1 MPTSLKRAAAQSA
14 RRRPHGVD
22 LLPQKVTEPRS
33 TSPVTVVTTPGNRV
47 SARYRRLGRLM
58 LVTDAGCLLL
68 AMPLAYLGRFGTR
81 VDGREAVAAMF
92 LGAIW
97 LLIVF
102 KGMHLNEIEHLWPA
116 EEFRR
121 LVMGAGMSVALLALM
136 AYWAQTRFSR
146 LWLGMT
152 WVIATILILVTRKLW
167 HRLLGRMRNDGRLAY
182 RTLVVS
188 GNGDGVKL
196 AEMISSP
203 GLGFS
208 PVGIY
213 DPEGSLSRIPHEPGP
228 ADGRRASLFEAID
241 QLGVE
246 CLFVS
251 SASVSNHE
259 LARLMRAARMRG
271 LEVRLS
277 ANLPDILASRLMIRP
292 LGNFL
297 AVSVKGVRLTT
308 TQRRLRRLFDL
319 VVATAAIVFLMPV
332 WLVIAM
338 AVKTTSRGPILY
350 QQTRVGRGGE
360 HFKMIK
366 FRTMVKGADRM
377 TDALIDLNHANGP
390 LFKIP
395 DDPRITRVGKVLRKY
410 SLDEIPQLLNV
421 LSGDMSLVGPR
432 PPLPE
437 EVSTYE
443 DWHHERLTV
452 TPGMT
457 GLWQVSGRSD
467 LPFEEYVRLD
477 LFYIENWS
485 VSYDLFILA
494 KTIPAIVLGK
504 GSY

>member
-1 MPTSLKRAAAQSA
+1 
-14 RRRPHGVD
+14 VD
-22 LLPQKVTEPRS
+22 LLPRKDAEPQP
-33 TSPVTVVTTPGNRV
+33 TSPVTVLLTTPRNRV

-58 LVTDAGCLLL
+58 FTTDAGCLLL
-68 AMPLAYLGRFGTR
+68 AMLLTYLGRFGTN
-81 VDGREAVAAMF
+81 VDAREAVVTLIFGAAS
-92 LGAIW
+92 
-97 LLIVF
+97 LLTVF
-102 KGMHLNEIEHLWPA
+102 KCLHLNEIEHLWPA

-121 LVMGAGMSVALLALM
+121 LVIGVGISAALLGLM
-136 AYWAQTRFSR
+136 AYWTETKFSR
-146 LWLGMT
+146 GWLAMT
-152 WVIATILILVTRKLW
+152 WVFATFLILLTRQLW
-167 HRLLGRMRNDGRLAY
+167 HRRLGRMRNDGRLQY

-188 GNGDGVKL
+188 GNGDGVEL
-196 AEMISSP
+196 AEMITSP
-203 GLGFS
+203 GLGFL

-213 DPEGSLSRIPHEPGP
+213 DPEGFLSRIPHEPGP

-241 QLGVE
+241 KLGVE
-246 CLFVS
+246 CMFVS
-251 SASVSNHE
+251 SASVSNHD
-259 LARLMRAARMRG
+259 LARLMKTARIRG

-277 ANLPDILASRLMIRP
+277 ANLPDILANRLMIRP

-297 AVSVKGVRLTT
+297 TVAVKRVRLTT

-319 VVATAAIVFLMPV
+319 VLASLAILFLMPV
-332 WLVIAM
+332 WLAIAV
-338 AVKTTSRGPILY
+338 AVKTTSRGPVLY
-350 QQTRVGRGGE
+350 RQTRVGRGGK

-366 FRTMVKGADRM
+366 FRTMVKGADGM
-377 TDALIDLNHANGP
+377 TEALIDLNHANGP

-410 SLDEIPQLLNV
+410 SLDELPQLLNV

-432 PPLPE
+432 PPLPA

-443 DWHHERLTV
+443 DWHYERLAV

-485 VSYDLFILA
+485 VSYDLYILA
-494 KTIPAIVLGK
+494 KTIPVVVSGK